1 MPYSNMDLQEL
12 AKMLGMD
19 ARQVE
24 RMAKQGQLPCRKIAG
39 KYQVNRAELTEWLQQ
54 RIGSLGHDDLAS
66 MDAGITAK
74 RQTLQDQPIIIPA
87 LHRQAIDVHLDAR
100 TKNSVLRELVALA
113 NETSLVFDAE
123 SILEALINR
132 EELCPTALDGGVAI
146 PHPRRPLPYAIAEP
160 IVAFARTGQGIGF
173 GAPDGK
179 LTDLFFLICAHDD
192 HQHLHMLARLCRM
205 LHDSTFMADL
215 RIASSPDQILNLMTQ
230 REQAVLADSL

>member
-1 MPYSNMDLQEL
+1 MPYSNMDLPEL
-12 AKMLGMD
+12 AKLLGMD

-24 RMAKQGQLPCRKIAG
+24 RMAKQGQLPCRKISG

-54 RIGSLGHDDLAS
+54 RIGSLGHQDLAS
-66 MDAGITAK
+66 MDAGITAQ

-87 LHRQAIDVHLDAR
+87 LHREAIDIHLDAR

-132 EELCPTALDGGVAI
+132 EELCPTALDGGIAI

-160 IVAFARTGQGIGF
+160 ILAVARTDQGIGF

-205 LHDSTFMADL
+205 LHDSTFLADL
-215 RIASSPDQILNLMTQ
+215 RNASSADRILHLMTQ
-230 REQAVLADSL
+230 REQAVLADS